1 MQIWKWSVKFAVQI
15 LHEKEKRGKKT
26 HGHVILLDSIKY
38 HNNFVL
44 KKSLTA
50 CLNQIKPQILNKKLV
65 FNLHVYVSYDTY
77 ELTI

>member
-1 MQIWKWSVKFAVQI
+1 MR
-15 LHEKEKRGKKT
+15 KRKGEKKT

-44 KKSLTA
+44 KKSLITR
-50 CLNQIKPQILNKKLV
+50 LNQIKPQILTKKLV